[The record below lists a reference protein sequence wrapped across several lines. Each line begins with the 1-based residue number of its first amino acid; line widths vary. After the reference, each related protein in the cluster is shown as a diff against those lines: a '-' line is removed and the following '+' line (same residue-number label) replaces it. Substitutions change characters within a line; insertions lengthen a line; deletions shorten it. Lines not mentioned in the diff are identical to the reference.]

1 MTSVRTRTLLI
12 GVALAIVVGVLG
24 ALVGEEQRRLPLF
37 AVALGAA
44 LALVPA
50 RNALLRA
57 GAFLL
62 GVVTAFLVIAVGLSI
77 TMSDFGMAIT
87 AAVLVLIVAGIAAA
101 TDDVLPMSAL
111 LLGVAAM
118 VGAYEFLAT
127 NLFEF
132 TAESLT
138 AGSSMLLAAAI
149 GFAITTVLGTLRA
162 EADDASHNA
171 AHPTPRVREDA
182 PATSEIAR

>member
-1 MTSVRTRTLLI
+1 MTSVPARTLLI
-12 GVALAIVVGVLG
+12 GVALAIAVGVLG
-24 ALVGEEQRRLPLF
+24 ALVGDEQRRLPLF
-37 AVALGAA
+37 AVAIGAV

-62 GVVTAFLVIAVGLSI
+62 GVLIAFAVIAVGLTI
-77 TMSDFGMAIT
+77 TLSDFGMVIT

-101 TDDVLPMSAL
+101 TSDILPMSAL

-118 VGAYEFLAT
+118 VGAYEFVAT
-127 NLFEF
+127 TLFEF
-132 TAESLT
+132 SAESLT
-138 AGSSMLLAAAI
+138 AGSTMLLAAAI
-149 GFAITTVLGTLRA
+149 GFTTTTVLGTLRA
-162 EADDASHNA
+162 EADDAHHNA
-171 AHPTPRVREDA
+171 AHPTPRVRKDA